1 MREFFIVGL
10 GSFLGDSSRYAV
22 SQAMKMLLGSATPL
36 GTLTVNV
43 VGCFLIGLLS
53 AFSADSRWLSPSLRL
68 ILITGFCGGF
78 TTFSTFMNENAA
90 MLRGGDYALF
100 GGYFCA
106 SLLLG
111 FAALVGGHY
120 LVRVL

>member
-1 MREFFIVGL
+1 MREFFIVGV
-10 GSFLGDSSRYAV
+10 GSFLGGSSRYAV

>member
-10 GSFLGDSSRYAV
+10 GSFLGGSSRYAV

-90 MLRGGDYALF
+90 MLRGGDHALF

>member
-10 GSFLGDSSRYAV
+10 GSFLGGSSRYAA

>member
-10 GSFLGDSSRYAV
+10 GSFLGGSSRYAV
-22 SQAMKMLLGSATPL
+22 SQAMKMLFGSTTPL

-111 FAALVGGHY
+111 FAALVGGYH

>member
-10 GSFLGDSSRYAV
+10 GSFLGGSSRYAV

-111 FAALVGGHY
+111 FAALVGGHH

>member
-10 GSFLGDSSRYAV
+10 GSFLGGSSRYAV

-53 AFSADSRWLSPSLRL
+53 AVSADSRWLSPSLRL

-78 TTFSTFMNENAA
+78 TTF
-90 MLRGGDYALF
+90 
-100 GGYFCA
+100 
-106 SLLLG
+106 
-111 FAALVGGHY
+111 
-120 LVRVL
+120 

>member
-1 MREFFIVGL
+1 M
-10 GSFLGDSSRYAV
+10 GSFLGGSSRYAV